1 MPMPP
6 HPPVIEDPRILARY
20 PFLPQAVKHT
30 RSILENNGVTMESL
44 LTDGWLSDI
53 RRRGDLR
60 VKESILHDDG
70 IGVPTSDISTD
81 LGRMTESL
89 SFLYA
94 MLVACSTFE
103 ERVTARWAEGE
114 ASRADAIL
122 G

>member
-6 HPPVIEDPRILARY
+6 QSPVIEDPRILARY

-30 RSILENNGVTMESL
+30 RDILDNNDITMEGL

-70 IGVPTSDISTD
+70 IGIPSSDLSKD
-81 LGRMTESL
+81 LGRMTK
-89 SFLYA
+89 
-94 MLVACSTFE
+94 
-103 ERVTARWAEGE
+103 
-114 ASRADAIL
+114 II
-122 G
+122 